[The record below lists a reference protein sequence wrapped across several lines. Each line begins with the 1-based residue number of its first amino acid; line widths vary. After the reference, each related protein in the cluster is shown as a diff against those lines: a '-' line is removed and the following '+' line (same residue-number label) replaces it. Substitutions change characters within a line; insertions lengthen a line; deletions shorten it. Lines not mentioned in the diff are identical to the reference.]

1 MTSRRGGGAM
11 EPLPTHFFACS
22 KNKNLVPLRDH
33 QWSMAGK
40 EIAGCLDPPPG
51 GPASL
56 TPGGEGPKAEALVG
70 TSTRPPAFPSR

>member
-1 MTSRRGGGAM
+1 
-11 EPLPTHFFACS
+11 
-22 KNKNLVPLRDH
+22 
-33 QWSMAGK
+33 MAGK

-70 TSTRPPAFPSR
+70 TSTRRPAFPSR